1 MNKHFTALCLMA
13 CAGLVRA
20 HEGHGLP
27 ASFHWHAD
35 DALLLMAAGAVAG
48 LGLWLAR
55 RK

>member
-1 MNKHFTALCLMA
+1 MKQHLTALSLLA

-20 HEGHGLP
+20 HEGHGLGGL
-27 ASFHWHAD
+27 SHWHAG
-35 DALLLMAAGAVAG
+35 DAGLLLAAAAVAG